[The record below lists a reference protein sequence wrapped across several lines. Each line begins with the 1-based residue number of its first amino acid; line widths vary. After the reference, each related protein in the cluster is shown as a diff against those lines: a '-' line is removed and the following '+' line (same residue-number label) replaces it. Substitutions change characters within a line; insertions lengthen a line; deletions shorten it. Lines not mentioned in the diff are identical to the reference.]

1 MILARAGLCLRPAAQ
16 SARQLWRPASGCS
29 LLISSAASC
38 RPARITLQSRRW
50 ASTQAFS
57 SRPSQVESWKQTWD
71 NASSGRRTKQPG
83 QVAAAVAIL
92 GLAALGG
99 TRYFA
104 NSLSTSEMPSAQPTS
119 EPSTFVASSP
129 HEYREPLPS
138 RLLGLI
144 RDYIWEPISTFFRF
158 IHLALLFGPVIL
170 TVPMLLVGSPSGRVR
185 ENGVWKRNSPRQR
198 ARSAQGAEK
207 SQNLFDD
214 EERSGKASVV
224 KTVVRVDPEEER
236 WGALWWYGFLVKQME
251 RAGPTFIKLGQWAAS
266 RADLFPAALC
276 DMMGKLHSNGQPHAF
291 RHTRRV
297 IEDVFGRPLD
307 ELFER
312 FEEEPIGCGAIAQV
326 YIATMKAEFLPD
338 SFLEARKG
346 VAASSQGSEPTKV
359 NTAVAIKVVH
369 PRVEKTIRRD
379 LAIMSLFARAL
390 NFLPGMQWISLPEE
404 VGVFGDMMNSQLDLR
419 VEANNLDRFQ
429 DNFQHRGPG
438 VTFPRPIRV
447 DKSRMNGNGS
457 SHGHWDGSASAE
469 SKLLI
474 EEYEDALPLK
484 YFLRNGGGQ
493 YDDRIAN
500 IGLDAFLVSLKFRAV
515 KDIGSILP
523 AEHAAARQLDA
534 WRPASVS
541 SVASANVFF
550 ADSRAQ
556 WQHHGPLLQTFDV

>member
-1 MILARAGLCLRPAAQ
+1 
-16 SARQLWRPASGCS
+16 
-29 LLISSAASC
+29 
-38 RPARITLQSRRW
+38 
-50 ASTQAFS
+50 
-57 SRPSQVESWKQTWD
+57 
-71 NASSGRRTKQPG
+71 
-83 QVAAAVAIL
+83 
-92 GLAALGG
+92 
-99 TRYFA
+99 
-104 NSLSTSEMPSAQPTS
+104 
-119 EPSTFVASSP
+119 
-129 HEYREPLPS
+129 
-138 RLLGLI
+138 
-144 RDYIWEPISTFFRF
+144 
-158 IHLALLFGPVIL
+158 
-170 TVPMLLVGSPSGRVR
+170 MLLVGSPSGRVR
-185 ENGVWKRNSPRQR
+185 ENGVWKRQSPRQQ
-198 ARSAQGAEK
+198 ARSQETTTRRSA
-207 SQNLFDD
+207 FDD
-214 EERSGKASVV
+214 DERTDKASVV

-307 ELFER
+307 ELFEK
-312 FEEEPIGCGAIAQV
+312 FDQEPIGCGAIAQV

-346 VAASSQGSEPTKV
+346 LPKTAAAATNAEPAKV

-369 PRVEKTIRRD
+369 PRVEKTIQRD

-390 NFLPGMQWISLPEE
+390 NLLPGMEWLSLPEE

-429 DNFQHRGPG
+429 ENFKHRGPG
-438 VTFPRPIRV
+438 VTFPRPVRV
-447 DKSRMNGNGS
+447 DKSRMSNGS
-457 SHGHWDGSASAE
+457 GRHEDALRNAKAE

-500 IGLDAFLVSLKFRAV
+500 IGLDAFLVSAV
-515 KDIGSILP
+515 GRRESSRLTIAQNMLL
-523 AEHAAARQLDA
+523 LDN
-534 WRPASVS
+534 WT
-541 SVASANVFF
+541 
-550 ADSRAQ
+550 
-556 WQHHGPLLQTFDV
+556 HGDLHP